1 MTTIKAGGTWSS
13 LLTPSPEED
22 VQAVISGVKTWL
34 LKSGGTLLVEE
45 AERVGH
51 MAVLSGRD
59 WPAGHRACVS
69 VPLSE
74 VAARAA

>member
-1 MTTIKAGGTWSS
+1 MTTIKAGGFWSS
-13 LLTPSPEED
+13 LLTPSPEAD
-22 VQAVISGVKTWL
+22 VEAVIRGVKTWL
-34 LKSGGTLLVEE
+34 LKSGGTLLVDE

-59 WPAGHRACVS
+59 YPAGNPASVS